1 MYYKV
6 LKGLLACSLAT
17 TVFAPIALA
26 ANAESGDQSWLDR
39 TDILIKAQ
47 ENRKPQLAV
56 ETLQPISHYNKN
68 SKGLL
73 FLQGKITSHGG
84 DANRLNDYT
93 EQGTEISQIYLHRLN
108 QSYGAIGTTGS
119 IGLGYRHLSKGQH
132 SYVGLNTFY
141 DQAFQDHYKRGSL
154 GAEYVTGENKVYSN
168 IYKDLGSTTGIT
180 PKVKWMKHILTKYQI
195 SVAYKIPMWI

>member
-17 TVFAPIALA
+17 TIFAPIALA
-26 ANAESGDQSWLDR
+26 TNAESRDQSWLDR

-68 SKGLL
+68 SKGLF

-84 DANRLNDYT
+84 VLIDL
-93 EQGTEISQIYLHRLN
+93 
-108 QSYGAIGTTGS
+108 TT
-119 IGLGYRHLSKGQH
+119 IP
-132 SYVGLNTFY
+132 
-141 DQAFQDHYKRGSL
+141 
-154 GAEYVTGENKVYSN
+154 NKACKLVKF
-168 IYKDLGSTTGIT
+168 ICTASTN
-180 PKVKWMKHILTKYQI
+180 
-195 SVAYKIPMWI
+195 PMNPLELLVVLA

>member
-93 EQGTEISQIYLHRLN
+93 ELLFPRTIAAQGNLLDMLNDDKCITDEDYRQPELIGWLYQFYIAERKDEVFAQFKDKKKASKDDIPAATQIFTPN
-108 QSYGAIGTTGS
+108 WKVYGA
-119 IGLGYRHLSKGQH
+119 K
-132 SYVGLNTFY
+132 
-141 DQAFQDHYKRGSL
+141 
-154 GAEYVTGENKVYSN
+154 
-168 IYKDLGSTTGIT
+168 
-180 PKVKWMKHILTKYQI
+180 
-195 SVAYKIPMWI
+195 

>member
-26 ANAESGDQSWLDR
+26 TNAENQSWLDR

-47 ENRKPQLAV
+47 ENHKPQLAV

-93 EQGTEISQIYLHRLN
+93 EQGMQISEIYLHRLN
-108 QSYGAIGTTGS
+108 QSYES
-119 IGLGYRHLSKGQH
+119 I
-132 SYVGLNTFY
+132 
-141 DQAFQDHYKRGSL
+141 
-154 GAEYVTGENKVYSN
+154 
-168 IYKDLGSTTGIT
+168 
-180 PKVKWMKHILTKYQI
+180 
-195 SVAYKIPMWI
+195 

>member
-26 ANAESGDQSWLDR
+26 TNAESRDQSWLDR

-68 SKGLL
+68 SKGFFSFKARLHLMVGMLIDLTTIPNKAYQLVISICTASTNPMNPLELL
-73 FLQGKITSHGG
+73 VVL
-84 DANRLNDYT
+84 A
-93 EQGTEISQIYLHRLN
+93 
-108 QSYGAIGTTGS
+108 
-119 IGLGYRHLSKGQH
+119 
-132 SYVGLNTFY
+132 
-141 DQAFQDHYKRGSL
+141 
-154 GAEYVTGENKVYSN
+154 
-168 IYKDLGSTTGIT
+168 
-180 PKVKWMKHILTKYQI
+180 
-195 SVAYKIPMWI
+195 